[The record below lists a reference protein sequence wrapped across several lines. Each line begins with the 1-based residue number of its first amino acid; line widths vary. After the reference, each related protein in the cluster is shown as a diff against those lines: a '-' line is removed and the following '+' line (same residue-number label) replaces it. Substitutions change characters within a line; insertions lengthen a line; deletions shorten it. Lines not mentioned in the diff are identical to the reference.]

1 MGKFYNK
8 RGKIER
14 TTEEIEFER
23 NKEECTFTPNC
34 KRLPSFRFEEAP
46 PQILKDKTVQ
56 KDIERLKKA
65 REEKERIKKIKER
78 GIYLKEGE
86 EKQ

>member
-34 KRLPSFRFEEAP
+34 KRLSSFRFEEAP
-46 PQILKDKTVQ
+46 PQILKDKTV
-56 KDIERLKKA
+56 
-65 REEKERIKKIKER
+65 
-78 GIYLKEGE
+78 
-86 EKQ
+86 